1 MAAPQGETYRRF
13 LEISSAVGFY
23 PQQQKACREIID
35 AMLGTPPLGSHDSH
49 GRYIMLAAQFQSG
62 KTGVAKLVS
71 LSTQMSKCSCLGINK
86 ILIISSDNRHSL
98 KRQWEESVAGS
109 EAALLGAIAPK
120 LKDLSDKMDQDPS
133 FWSQYKIV
141 NELSD
146 NIRSCVEVREVCF
159 RGNSDFKKMKD
170 LRNTLIIWDES
181 DYGIGADGSFGQF
194 IERMGWGG
202 IRDGDFQALEEQNNY
217 IMTITATRGA
227 ELAHSDLVKSAT
239 VIYMEPGANYCGL
252 RRYVDNDKINPIE
265 KDFSD
270 FPSICEPFSG
280 TKGIIIVRPGYSK
293 NAIVRA
299 ECSRRNWECIELNQ
313 ASREICHLTDWRK
326 RTDSSPIV
334 VILKNFWGRGD
345 DLSLI
350 GLDEGWQPGQF
361 KNMISAWIETD
372 VPSNHHTF
380 LQRLARPFGYSPT
393 SPDLYCP
400 NGAKHPAITD
410 YLERFENSAP
420 DHMQMSGGHYIKKRR
435 NYQSS
440 TPKYEGHTE
449 IQRISRSRAGGD
461 TDEYSDILENIDD
474 LINIVSHNE
483 EKVNPEHTNRVVT
496 TIAHYYMDKLDMSDS
511 DKSQIIE
518 WLGNPGHN
526 TVLYRRLQT
535 AKEDNAR
542 AEKFAS
548 ALRGERKLN
557 LEKAHP
563 IIISFVEKS
572 FRVQSGRK
580 IKRGL
585 YIQFAPKLR
594 LCGLSPELQSENK
607 TKKSLFNRAPD
618 VHVEELQPENRC
630 VDAYPADCS
639 SIPDVLYRTL
649 GARKADNLS
658 SLAIAQGTRFPGV
671 MNFKIELGGAYGRDL
686 EDIKRLLTTGRFTDF
701 GLIIKGKRGRSLEG
715 YKNIVIEMPN
725 L

>member
-1 MAAPQGETYRRF
+1 M
-13 LEISSAVGFY
+13 
-23 PQQQKACREIID
+23 
-35 AMLGTPPLGSHDSH
+35 
-49 GRYIMLAAQFQSG
+49 
-62 KTGVAKLVS
+62 
-71 LSTQMSKCSCLGINK
+71 
-86 ILIISSDNRHSL
+86 
-98 KRQWEESVAGS
+98 AGS
-109 EAALLGAIAPK
+109 EAALLGAIAPE

-141 NELSD
+141 KELSD
-146 NIRSCVEVREVCF
+146 NIRSCVEVCEVCF
-159 RGNSDFKKMKD
+159 RGNSDFKKLKD

-181 DYGIGADGSFGQF
+181 DYGIGADGSFAQF

-227 ELAHSDLVKSAT
+227 ELAHSDLVESAT

-252 RRYVDNDKINPIE
+252 RRYVDNAKIYPIE

-270 FPSICEPFSG
+270 FPSICDQYRD

-293 NAIVRA
+293 NALVRV

-313 ASREICHLTDWRK
+313 TSRKIRHLTDWCK
-326 RTDSSPIV
+326 RPGSSPIV

-350 GLDEGWQPGQF
+350 GLDEGWQRGQF
-361 KNMISAWIETD
+361 KNMICAWIETD

-393 SPDLYCP
+393 SLNLLNLYCP

-410 YLERFENSAP
+410 YLERFENSSP

-435 NYQSS
+435 NHQSS
-440 TPKYEGHTE
+440 KRKYEGHTE
-449 IQRISRSRAGGD
+449 IQRISRSGAGGD
-461 TDEYSDILENIDD
+461 TDEYSDILENISL
-474 LINIVSHNE
+474 LIDIVRHSK
-483 EKVNPEHTNRVVT
+483 EKVDPEHTNNVVA
-496 TIAHYYMDKLDMSDS
+496 TIVHYYMDKLDMSDS

-518 WLGNPGHN
+518 WLGDSGHD
-526 TVLYRRLQT
+526 TVLYRRIQT

-548 ALRGERKLN
+548 ALRGELKLN

-563 IIISFVEKS
+563 IIISFVDKS

-580 IKRGL
+580 IRKGV

-594 LCGLSPELQSENK
+594 FRGLSPELQSENK
-607 TKKSLFNRAPD
+607 TKKSLYYRAPD

-639 SIPDVLYRTL
+639 SIPDILYRTL
-649 GARKADNLS
+649 LTRKKDNLS

-686 EDIKRLLTTGRFTDF
+686 EDIKRLLTTGRFKDF